1 MLLRA
6 AAVLLLVPVLAV
18 AQQPDGQTGSFSGH
32 VYFAG
37 TNAPARFATV
47 VLQPVAVKSD
57 DRPFDERQKNPAIH
71 I

>member
-6 AAVLLLVPVLAV
+6 TAVLLLTPVIAV
-18 AQQPDGQTGSFSGH
+18 AQQTGSVSGH